1 MSIPKDCVKRLM
13 NDIKQLGTSPL
24 DEHGIY
30 YKHDEE
36 NILKGYALIVGG
48 EDTPYFGGY
57 YFFVFNF
64 PSNYPYSPPRVDFC
78 TNDGRTRFNP
88 NLYTNKKTCLSLLNT
103 WKGENWTSC
112 QTISSVLLS
121 LTTVLCK
128 NPLLNEPHVTPSHKD
143 FHNYNHS
150 IEYANIDTA
159 ICDILLKKSI
169 CYPFFDAFDE
179 IMEEQFKKNASKLI
193 EFCEEKSK
201 LFEGIIVVG
210 LYHMTTRVDY
220 KKTLE
225 KLLFLKNKLN

>member
-13 NDIKQLGTSPL
+13 NDIKQLSTSPL

-48 EDTPYFGGY
+48 EDTPYFGGF

-128 NPLLNEPHVTPSHKD
+128 NPLLNEPHVTSSHKD
-143 FHNYNHS
+143 FNNYNCS

-159 ICDILLKKSI
+159 ICDILLKKSL

-179 IMEEQFKKNASKLI
+179 IMNEHFTKNVDKLI
-193 EFCEEKSK
+193 DFCERKKTFNE
-201 LFEGIIVVG
+201 LVVVG

-220 KKTLE
+220 NKTLE